1 MPTRTEIL
9 AALSPSA
16 RAAVARQLGQSVP
29 TPAPSG
35 GETALTLPY
44 PPSTNNLYA
53 TVRGRRVLTR
63 EGRQYKERA
72 AALAVAHGMKPVDG
86 EVSVTLRLYRPRR
99 AGDIDNSLKSVFDS
113 LKGVAWRDD
122 SQVKRIEAERFED
135 KANPR
140 VEIVVE
146 PISRLVFQEPDA

>member
-1 MPTRTEIL
+1 MSME
-9 AALSPSA
+9 AL
-16 RAAVARQLGQSVP
+16 V
-29 TPAPSG
+29 
-35 GETALTLPY
+35 LPY

-63 EGRQYKERA
+63 EGRQYKA
-72 AALAVAHGMKPVDG
+72 KATLLALAHGLRPLDG
-86 EVSVTLRLYRPRR
+86 EVSVTLSLYRPRR

-113 LKGVAWRDD
+113 LKGVAWHDD

-135 KANPR
+135 KHNPR

-146 PISRLVFQEPDA
+146 SVAPASEQPAGLATAGGGK